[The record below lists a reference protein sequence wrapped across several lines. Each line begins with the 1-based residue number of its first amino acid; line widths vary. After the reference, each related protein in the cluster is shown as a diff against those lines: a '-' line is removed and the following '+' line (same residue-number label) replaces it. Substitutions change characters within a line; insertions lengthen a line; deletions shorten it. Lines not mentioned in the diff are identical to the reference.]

1 MSSFVRF
8 SSPFLKGLT
17 QANTSVTATTAGSAV
32 TLLAKAEP
40 HERRAVVIV
49 QNQNTT
55 NYVYL
60 LLNDSNTVGL
70 LVPPLGAV
78 TFDNYNG
85 IIKAYASATSIVHV
99 AYATA

>member
-1 MSSFVRF
+1 MSSPVRF
-8 SSPFLKGLT
+8 SSPFIKGLT
-17 QANTSVTATTAGSAV
+17 QSNTNVSATTAGTAV
-32 TLLAKAEP
+32 TILPKVEA
-40 HERRAVVIV
+40 HIRRAVVIV

-60 LLNDSNTVGL
+60 LLGDGQTSGL
-70 LVPPLGAV
+70 LVPPLGSI

-85 IIKAYASATSIVHV
+85 VVKAYASGASIVHV